1 MSIVVKE
8 GVETKSRATWKR
20 KGNFETALRYFEAG
34 DRYRWF
40 ESESQISHCHP
51 QMYELCWESPGMV
64 FVLRTAGNRKRSTNP
79 VSPMVVLGIGTSDGM
94 QAGAGCG
101 ALAALRHT
109 PRGPGPKSVRQ
120 GADRAQSGLL
130 SRVYENAELLFRD
143 RVLGDV
149 RRIDRERRQQRLRA
163 CAPCSLASLVPQAR
177 AVLPKTICRQ
187 VGLTDKSLTIL
198 PELPS
203 CRPSAKKNASESAA
217 GARISTQTAHPR

>member
-1 MSIVVKE
+1 MVVKE
-8 GVETKSRATWKR
+8 GVWRRNQRPLGNGKETLKQRLDT
-20 KGNFETALRYFEAG
+20 LRQAIVTDG
-34 DRYRWF
+34 LKARVRYRIATHRCTSSVGNHQEWF
-40 ESESQISHCHP
+40 LFYAQQAI
-51 QMYELCWESPGMV
+51 V
-64 FVLRTAGNRKRSTNP
+64 NVLRTLFHLWSYPGSERVMACRP
-79 VSPMVVLGIGTSDGM
+79 VRVAEPWLHS
-94 QAGAGCG
+94 
-101 ALAALRHT
+101 RHT

-203 CRPSAKKNASESAA
+203 CRPSAKKNACESAA
-217 GARISTQTAHPR
+217 GARISTQTARPR